1 MNQRK
6 FMKNYYEFLG
16 IIPGGLAENETEPV
30 IKQITDFFVSQ
41 KAELIYN
48 EYLGRKRLAYPINH
62 LRHGYYFLIEFYLS
76 NDSLEEIGKKLR
88 LNTNLLRYLIIKAKP
103 KTREE
108 REKEKMRQQSQ
119 QERKD
124 KKEKKLTK
132 SKISAS
138 GKDEGKISLDDLDKK
153 LDEILEEK
161 L

>member
-6 FMKNYYEFLG
+6 LMKNYYEFLG

-41 KAELIYN
+41 KAELTHN
-48 EYLGRKRLAYPINH
+48 EYLGRKRLAYPIKH

-76 NDSLEEIGKKLR
+76 KDGLKEIEKKLR
-88 LNTNLLRYLIIKAKP
+88 LNENLLRYLIIKTKP

-108 REKEKMRQQSQ
+108 REKEKMRQQAN
-119 QERKD
+119 
-124 KKEKKLTK
+124 KEKKDRRENKLTK
-132 SKISAS
+132 AKISTKS
-138 GKDEGKISLDDLDKK
+138 KDEGKISLDDLDKK